1 MFHCS
6 FSARQRGNERAV
18 PHDDAAELF
27 LSGVSNIPISGACPA
42 VVALRKNAHFP
53 RSGKDDVREGNVLPR
68 VHRCVHAVVRI
79 NQHKDERFEAAFARR
94 IVLNEE
100 SDFALAWLNA
110 VQAGER
116 TAYSVGISCP
126 FPSRCPCIVA
136 MW

>member
-1 MFHCS
+1 M
-6 FSARQRGNERAV
+6 AV

-27 LSGVSNIPISGACPA
+27 LSGVSNVPICGACPA
-42 VVALRKNAHFP
+42 VVALRKSPFSAVQQSRRARRECIAT
-53 RSGKDDVREGNVLPR
+53 RSQVPARRSANKSAR
-68 VHRCVHAVVRI
+68 V

-126 FPSRCPCIVA
+126 FP
-136 MW
+136 